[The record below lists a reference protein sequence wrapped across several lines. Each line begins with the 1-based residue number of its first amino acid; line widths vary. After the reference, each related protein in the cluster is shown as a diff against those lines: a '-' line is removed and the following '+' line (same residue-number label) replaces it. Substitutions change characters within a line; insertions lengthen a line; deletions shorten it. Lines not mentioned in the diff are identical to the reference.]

1 MPDTKKN
8 TIPALR
14 GHRFFYIPADGGN
27 MEASSGLGT
36 LFPSIT
42 SHAGMDY
49 GGGTADLFYSDETM
63 GERPTVVYFPNYT
76 FDRSQRGPS
85 PQLCA
90 SIAQRGCAVL
100 SADLYPR
107 SSENGACGMLDGLRN
122 LIGWA
127 ESRADEYRLD
137 LRKIAFAGS
146 GTGATMALWASLAC
160 CSARARDAYGSDIG
174 IRPAGIGLFSG
185 LTDISGIRCR
195 RAAAVLKK
203 ADSVRPGMRETFDPF
218 GNHDLR
224 EIPPV
229 FQAAKATE
237 PACRDARK
245 LKGLLDMNAVGNR
258 LMEFPETGGL
268 SDFFAERCPLC
279 MESVRSVSAM
289 LERFG
294 WR

>member
-1 MPDTKKN
+1 MGKKPG
-8 TIPALR
+8 TAVR
-14 GHRFFYIPADGGN
+14 GRRFFYIPADGRG

-42 SHAGMDY
+42 SHAGLDC
-49 GGGTADLFYSDETM
+49 GGVTADLFYSDETM
-63 GERPTVVYFPNYT
+63 GERPTVIYFPNYT

-90 SIAQRGCAVL
+90 SIAQRGCAVFSIDL
-100 SADLYPR
+100 YGRSAD
-107 SSENGACGMLDGLRN
+107 NGACGMLDGLRDFV
-122 LIGWA
+122 GWA
-127 ESRADEYRLD
+127 ESRADDYRLD
-137 LRKIAFAGS
+137 LKRAAFAGS
-146 GTGATMALWASLAC
+146 GTGAAMALWASLAC
-160 CSARARDAYGSDIG
+160 CSGRARDAYGSEIG

-185 LTDISGIRCR
+185 LTDLSGIRCR
-195 RAAAVLKK
+195 KAAAALKR
-203 ADSVRPGMRETFDPF
+203 ADSARPGMGEAFDPF
-218 GNHDLR
+218 TNHDLR
-224 EIPPV
+224 EVPPV
-229 FQAAKATE
+229 FQAVKTTE

-245 LKGLLDMNAVGNR
+245 LKELLDTNAVRNR